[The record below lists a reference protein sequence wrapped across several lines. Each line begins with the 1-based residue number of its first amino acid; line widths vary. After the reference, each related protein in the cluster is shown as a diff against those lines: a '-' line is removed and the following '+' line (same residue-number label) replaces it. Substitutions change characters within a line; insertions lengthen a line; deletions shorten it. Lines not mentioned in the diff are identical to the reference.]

1 MQLVYTMSVS
11 NISVSFH
18 LWGKE
23 NLVKHQRVSKY
34 YENDCRFKGLATFL
48 WCLIGNSKETTV
60 CFGRRNEVSV
70 SHVNVEQIL
79 NLKINFVDGMVLF
92 NQKQVQS
99 WSYEAKS

>member
-1 MQLVYTMSVS
+1 MGKGKFGKTSKGLK
-11 NISVSFH
+11 I
-18 LWGKE
+18 LW
-23 NLVKHQRVSKY
+23 
-34 YENDCRFKGLATFL
+34 NDCRFKGLATFL